1 MEPSNV
7 ITGFSLFWFGLF
19 VCSESWF
26 NMAHRRSAQSA
37 PSCIS
42 EREADGTHVV
52 NFITFSVSSY
62 MLKTGRKNIS
72 VFFKAES
79 ELAKLERQF
88 RILDRDGKAYNRQ
101 AREQIHKQ
109 R

>member
-1 MEPSNV
+1 MN
-7 ITGFSLFWFGLF
+7 LGLTWHTDDRPI
-19 VCSESWF
+19 VPL
-26 NMAHRRSAQSA
+26 H
-37 PSCIS
+37 IS
-42 EREADGTHVV
+42 VKERLTVHVR
-52 NFITFSVSSY
+52 FITFFHSVSSY
-62 MLKTGRKNIS
+62 MLKTGRKN
-72 VFFKAES
+72 VFFKTES